1 MDLRTAIHSW
11 LQIRIVSEARPEDDA
26 AKKTFTFF
34 EEIVSQD
41 FGVTDLT
48 IMPYSDEDHSIELT
62 YKVNGEHATI
72 SFDREMTVKLLQDI
86 EENPKYQ

>member
-11 LQIRIVSEARPEDDA
+11 LQIRIVSEARPEDEA

-41 FGVTDLT
+41 FGVTE
-48 IMPYSDEDHSIELT
+48 IMVVPYSDEDHSIQLT
-62 YKVNGEHATI
+62 YKVNGEASSI

>member
-48 IMPYSDEDHSIELT
+48 ILPYSDADHSIQLS
-62 YKVNGEHATI
+62 YKVNGEPASV
-72 SFDREMTVKLLQDI
+72 SFDREMTEKLLQDI